1 MQTFIA
7 KLCISESKITGIN
20 KGLKS
25 VYGGASTIYEW
36 QIYWNFFCYSITKIF
51 ILIRTSIIKENKIQF
66 FKLKEKSLFKKKLLL
81 KNI

>member
-36 QIYWNFFCYSITKIF
+36 QICIVNHSKCFSGTREC
-51 ILIRTSIIKENKIQF
+51 RA
-66 FKLKEKSLFKKKLLL
+66 KLTIGFLF
-81 KNI
+81 